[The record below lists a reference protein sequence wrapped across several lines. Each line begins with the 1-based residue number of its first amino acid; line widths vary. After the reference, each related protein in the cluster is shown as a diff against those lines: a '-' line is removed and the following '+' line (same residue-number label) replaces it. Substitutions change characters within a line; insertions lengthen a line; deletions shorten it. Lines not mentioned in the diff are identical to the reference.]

1 MIVLLR
7 ALAHL
12 VAFVLLTALAAAGLT
27 VAVFSLGS
35 GEGGFSIA
43 GLARLAHLP
52 ELERLVGAFL
62 AALEGG
68 SVRSPALIGG
78 TIAVLA
84 SLLLLLGALRRPAE
98 RLMVLD
104 DGTSG
109 RLAARPRALGQAVG
123 ALAET
128 ARRVTGSK
136 VRVKPK
142 RRGVGGRIE
151 VTALHP
157 PTAEPGD
164 VEKRV
169 GEALGSIVA
178 GIRTLK
184 VRTRP
189 QSGGRG
195 ARAE

>member
-12 VAFVLLTALAAAGLT
+12 VAFVLLLALAATGLA

-35 GEGGFSIA
+35 GDGGFSLP
-43 GLARLAHLP
+43 GLARLVRLP
-52 ELERLVGAFL
+52 DLERLVGTFL

-68 SVRSPALIGG
+68 RVRSPALIGG
-78 TIAVLA
+78 AIAVVG
-84 SLLLLLGALRRPAE
+84 SLVLLVGALRRPAE
-98 RLMVLD
+98 RLMVFEQ
-104 DGTSG
+104 GSG
-109 RLAARPRALGQAVG
+109 GRQAARPRALGQAVG

-128 ARRVTGSK
+128 ARGVTGAK

-142 RRGVGGRIE
+142 RRGVGGRIR

-157 PTAEPGD
+157 PTAEPAD
-164 VEKRV
+164 VGKRV
-169 GEALGSIVA
+169 GEVIGPIAA
-178 GIRTLK
+178 DIRGLK
-184 VRTRP
+184 VSTRLE
-189 QSGGRG
+189 SGGRG

>member
-12 VAFVLLTALAAAGLT
+12 VAFVLLLALAATGLA

-35 GEGGFSIA
+35 GDGGFSLP
-43 GLARLAHLP
+43 GLASLVRLP
-52 ELERLVGAFL
+52 DLERLVGTFL

-68 SVRSPALIGG
+68 RVRGPASIGG
-78 TIAVLA
+78 VIAVMG
-84 SLLLLLGALRRPAE
+84 SLLLLVGALRRPAE
-98 RLMVLD
+98 RLMVLEQ
-104 DGTSG
+104 GSGG

-123 ALAET
+123 ALAKT
-128 ARRVTGSK
+128 ARRVTEAK

-142 RRGVGGRIE
+142 RRGVGGRIR

-157 PTAEPGD
+157 PTAEPAD
-164 VEKRV
+164 VDKRV
-169 GEALGSIVA
+169 GEVLGPIA
-178 GIRTLK
+178 ADIPGLK

-189 QSGGRG
+189 ETGGRG